1 MSINARTVGTVRER
15 ERESYTLVTESAVL
29 FNSLT
34 HTLCLVNNKR
44 LVRKAEKQEKLNKIK
59 IYKQERNLLK
69 R

>member
-1 MSINARTVGTVRER
+1 MSINDRTGGSVRER
-15 ERESYTLVTESAVL
+15 ERESYTLVIESAVL

-44 LVRKAEKQEKLNKIK
+44 IVRKAEKQEKVNKIK
-59 IYKQERNLLK
+59 IYKQEKNLLK

>member
-1 MSINARTVGTVRER
+1 MSINARTVGTVR

-44 LVRKAEKQEKLNKIK
+44 LVRKAEKQEKVNKIK

>member
-1 MSINARTVGTVRER
+1 MNINARTVGTVRER

>member
-1 MSINARTVGTVRER
+1 MKNKVAVSLVGVHTH
-15 ERESYTLVTESAVL
+15 
-29 FNSLT
+29 T
-34 HTLCLVNNKR
+34 HTLCLLNNKR